1 MREGAVE
8 PSPLALL
15 FGAGPDA
22 IARMTAGVAEE
33 APERLWGLGRPCPGE
48 SELLAELFAS

>member
-48 SELLAELFAS
+48 SELLAELCAS